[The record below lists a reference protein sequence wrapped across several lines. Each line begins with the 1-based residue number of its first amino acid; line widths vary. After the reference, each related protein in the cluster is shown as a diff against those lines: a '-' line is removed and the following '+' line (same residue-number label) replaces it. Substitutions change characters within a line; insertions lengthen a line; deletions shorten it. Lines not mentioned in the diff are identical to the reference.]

1 MNVLPVYDDR
11 YIKNKIRTFGG
22 KVYNG
27 FLSLNVSEDNIEC
40 WYFIAIS
47 VGSLLVYEN
56 KYYLQVYLGNCP
68 YKIVDKRIIDYLGEN
83 PFETDEA

>member
-11 YIKNKIRTFGG
+11 YIRNKIRTSGG
-22 KVYNG
+22 KVYND

-68 YKIVDKRIIDYLGEN
+68 YKIVDKQIIDYLGEN